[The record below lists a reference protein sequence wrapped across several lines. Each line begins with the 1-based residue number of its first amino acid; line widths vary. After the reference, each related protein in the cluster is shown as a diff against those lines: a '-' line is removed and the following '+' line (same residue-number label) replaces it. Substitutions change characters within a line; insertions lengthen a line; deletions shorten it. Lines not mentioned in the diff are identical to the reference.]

1 MRIDSAVTRDHLP
14 AATPATGNTTA
25 DAVAVATAAETTE
38 ALLQRAG
45 TAARAALD
53 AVSSNLQF
61 LFDPHSGRTVVQV
74 IDTETRKVIRQL
86 PSEEALAITE
96 AIDRLQ
102 SLLVRDQA

>member
-1 MRIDSAVTRDHLP
+1 MRIDSADTRDLPP
-14 AATPATGNTTA
+14 AATAAHAGNT
-25 DAVAVATAAETTE
+25 AVAAEMTD
-38 ALLQRAG
+38 ALLQRA
-45 TAARAALD
+45 TEAARNALN

-74 IDTETRKVIRQL
+74 VDAETRKVIRQL